1 MHCLKHLAVGLV
13 ALVSVDVAFAGAPAS
28 PDQLVVP
35 PSQVV
40 NGAVNGQPMTFQVRS
55 VGPPNL
61 ILNQQTASRLGFKG
75 GGWFGLFRRSAV
87 IAKTKVTADTKATR
101 FSVGAV
107 SVKKRIGW
115 TDGVVSPNASAFLG
129 VGGVPQSVIRFQ
141 LRDPVAGERQ
151 IAFGMRNF
159 GFPGYGTFLTIKGM
173 HPIALFFDNAHDTT
187 IASAAA
193 GVELAKLLN
202 GRFVGLPAREVVT
215 LNIARPTR
223 VMKLETPLN
232 LAGLVSVSHV
242 SVRTSDGGD
251 ARGIPDAEADPAEI
265 VVTAPGKSP
274 VKPSYFLIIG
284 RNDMRNCSSMTV
296 DKAKMQVRL
305 MCRM

>member
-1 MHCLKHLAVGLV
+1 MSPSKYLTAS
-13 ALVSVDVAFAGAPAS
+13 ALMIATGSLGYGKTPTPA
-28 PDQLVVP
+28 DEIIVP
-35 PSQVV
+35 PSQIV
-40 NGAVNGQPMTFQVRS
+40 NGAVNGRPMTFQVRS

-61 ILNQQTASRLGFKG
+61 ILNKQTATAMGWKG
-75 GGWFGLFRRSAV
+75 SGWFGLFRRSAI
-87 IAKTKVTADTKATR
+87 IAKNKVTADTKVTR
-101 FSVGAV
+101 FSVGARTV
-107 SVKKRIGW
+107 QKRIGW

-129 VGGVPQSVIRFQ
+129 VGGVPQSVIKFQ
-141 LRDPVAGERQ
+141 LRAPVAGERQ

-159 GFPGYGTFLTIKGM
+159 GFPGYGAFLTIKGI

-202 GRFVGLPAREVVT
+202 GSFVGPPTREVVT

-232 LAGLVSVSHV
+232 LAGLVSVSHI

-251 ARGIPDAEADPAEI
+251 ASRIPDADADPAEI
-265 VVTAPGKSP
+265 IVTAPGKSP

-305 MCRM
+305 MCRV